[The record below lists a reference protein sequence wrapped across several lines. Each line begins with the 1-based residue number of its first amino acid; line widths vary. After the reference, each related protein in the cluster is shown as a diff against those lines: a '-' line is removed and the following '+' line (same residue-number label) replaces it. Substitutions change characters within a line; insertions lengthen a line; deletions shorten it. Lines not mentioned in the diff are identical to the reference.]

1 MSIQK
6 KILKGKAW
14 IVGDSI
20 DTDLIVPSKVLTEQD
35 PEKMLAATLELVIPD
50 FYRKVQKGDF
60 IIAGNNFGCGS
71 SREEAVYVLKQLGIG
86 AIIAFSFA
94 RIFYRNSINLGLL
107 PITIKKENES
117 ETLKYSD
124 IAKEGDL
131 ISIDLKKYYI
141 FNHNTNKKFDIYPFP
156 PFLQEYLNKNGVLSY
171 LKEKMKI

>member
-86 AIIAFSFA
+86 AIIAFSPPH
-94 RIFYRNSINLGLL
+94 SINLIHAIIFGSMLPGRKCPSSRYFFASFIVILSIGL
-107 PITIKKENES
+107 S
-117 ETLKYSD
+117 F
-124 IAKEGDL
+124 G
-131 ISIDLKKYYI
+131 
-141 FNHNTNKKFDIYPFP
+141 FP
-156 PFLQEYLNKNGVLSY
+156 
-171 LKEKMKI
+171 